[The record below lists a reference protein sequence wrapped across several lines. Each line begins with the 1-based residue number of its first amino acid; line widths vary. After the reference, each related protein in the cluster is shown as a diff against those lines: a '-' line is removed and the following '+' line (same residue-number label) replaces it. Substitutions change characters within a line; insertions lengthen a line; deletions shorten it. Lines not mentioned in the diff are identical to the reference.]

1 MDYVQIAIIVGLV
14 ALGGAIVYW
23 PMSLMVK
30 HLDERVER
38 MARELE
44 ALKQDAKNLV
54 TASQGV
60 VDEERLIDRAGGL
73 TPGDRFGGLLDGDL
87 DPTAPAGGTA

>member
-1 MDYVQIAIIVGLV
+1 MDYATIAIIVGLV

-38 MARELE
+38 MASELE
-44 ALKQDAKNLV
+44 ALKQDATNLV
-54 TASQGV
+54 TAAQGV
-60 VDEERLIDRAGGL
+60 VAEERTLARARSDSGAV
-73 TPGDRFGGLLDGDL
+73 DFGVLLDGDL